1 MGGAHTDGPMPL
13 ARIITKF
20 ADDSLELSMQLRS
33 RGFRVETVAPDHVPT
48 GPADLEVCLEE
59 CAPEDVLTKA
69 AVVKESEDLW
79 IFVAP
84 GALDERSRPMRVV
97 PLVPQVVEFRIPEPV
112 VAAVPEVKP
121 KLEVAEVEVKD
132 PALESEDDLLL
143 CELVAQ
149 TLISPPMQTSPKRE
163 ALPSPIATR
172 PLLPAAGQM
181 PVAEAPTVT
190 EMPVSAAPVEI
201 NPIEIKSVE
210 LEAATARIPHSLERI
225 KRIAVTQHATEIP
238 IAPAR
243 VEPKLFLYR
252 PAPPKQRIRGPR
264 KSYKVAFQ
272 SGPKLWRTASVTLA
286 LLVLAGLIATVVVV
300 RPPVATPTKPKAVT
314 NVNPPV
320 FLPSAQ
326 ASTADSSNHAAPA
339 ASSPVGASK
348 TIAGKTSMPASQNH
362 VAAAPRHRSASD
374 DGLIAKDTV
383 IFYNRK
389 PAHDVAKVPPP
400 SDPKRYSD

>member
-1 MGGAHTDGPMPL
+1 MGGAHTEGPMPL
-13 ARIITKF
+13 ARIITKS

-84 GALDERSRPMRVV
+84 GALDERARPMRVV

-112 VAAVPEVKP
+112 VAAVAEIKPKPEVA
-121 KLEVAEVEVKD
+121 VVEVKGRPFEEEED
-132 PALESEDDLLL
+132 PLL
-143 CELVAQ
+143 CEIEARAV
-149 TLISPPMQTSPKRE
+149 TSPAIQTSLKSE
-163 ALPSPIATR
+163 ELPSPIAAP
-172 PLLPAAGQM
+172 PLLPAVEQM
-181 PVAEAPTVT
+181 LVAETPMVT
-190 EMPVSAAPVEI
+190 EMPVGAAPVAA
-201 NPIEIKSVE
+201 NPVELKSVE
-210 LEAATARIPHSLERI
+210 LKPAAARIPHSLERI
-225 KRIAVTQHATEIP
+225 KRIAVTQHASEIP
-238 IAPAR
+238 IVPER

-264 KSYKVAFQ
+264 KSYKVSFQ

-286 LLVLAGLIATVVVV
+286 LLVLAGLVATVVAV
-300 RPPVATPTKPKAVT
+300 RPPLAAPAKPKPVT
-314 NVNPPV
+314 SSNPRL

-326 ASTADSSNHAAPA
+326 ASTKDASRQGAATA
-339 ASSPVGASK
+339 AGGRK
-348 TIAGKTSMPASQNH
+348 TIAGPPSPSASKSNP
-362 VAAAPRHRSASD
+362 AAAPRHRAASD
-374 DGLIAKDTV
+374 DGRIAEDTV

-389 PAHDVAKVPPP
+389 PAQHEAKLPPPP
-400 SDPKRYSD
+400 SDVKRYSE